1 MTPERYAELA
11 EKLTYPGADPTH
23 LTLIRNSELAELLD
37 GCQRLLD
44 EVNCRESSND
54 QSRTRETDFVQ
65 ENARLTAENRELHD
79 ALANAV
85 GQLASEG
92 TL

>member
-44 EVNCRESSND
+44 EVDCRESRRR
-54 QSRTRETDFVQ
+54 QPE
-65 ENARLTAENRELHD
+65 
-79 ALANAV
+79 
-85 GQLASEG
+85 GQRSHLSA
-92 TL
+92 